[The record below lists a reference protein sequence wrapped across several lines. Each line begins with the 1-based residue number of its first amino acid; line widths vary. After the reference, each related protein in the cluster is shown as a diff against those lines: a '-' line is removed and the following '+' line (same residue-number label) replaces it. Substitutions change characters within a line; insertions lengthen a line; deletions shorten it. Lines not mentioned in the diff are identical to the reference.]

1 MDRIALALLAWYEQ
15 ARRDLPWR
23 SPRTSAWGVYV
34 SEIMAQQTQVERVV
48 PIWRA
53 WMKRWPNAAAL
64 AAAKPADVLRA
75 WDRLGYPRRA
85 LWMHQAA
92 TKIVNE
98 HGGRVP
104 RDEAALRSLPG
115 VGEYTAGAILAF
127 AFKQRALVLDV
138 NVRRVH
144 ARIFF
149 GTESPAASITNAE
162 REHHENFLP
171 QDNDTASTL
180 AQAVMEFGA
189 LVCTA
194 KNPACDTCP
203 LRKQCA
209 WAKAGFPSS
218 ATPKR
223 KQPKFDGTD
232 RQCRGALMRVLR
244 DADGPVAHSQL
255 EAAWAD
261 ALQRER
267 CLDGL
272 VADGLV
278 VPLARKRFALPGDHA
293 VR

>member
-1 MDRIALALLAWYEQ
+1 
-15 ARRDLPWR
+15 
-23 SPRTSAWGVYV
+23 
-34 SEIMAQQTQVERVV
+34 MAQQTQVERVA
-48 PIWRA
+48 PIWQA
-53 WMKRWPNAAAL
+53 WMKRWPNATAL

-92 TKIVNE
+92 TQMVAK

-104 RDEAALRSLPG
+104 RSETELRALPG
-115 VGEYTAGAILAF
+115 VGEYTAGAIRAF

-144 ARIFF
+144 ARLFF
-149 GTESPAASITNAE
+149 GNESPTASITNSE
-162 REHHENFLP
+162 REHHERFLP
-171 QDNDTASTL
+171 QDDESASML

-194 KNPACDTCP
+194 KNPACDRCP
-203 LRKQCA
+203 LRKHCA
-209 WAKAGFPSS
+209 WAKAGFP
-218 ATPKR
+218 ANTQLKR
-223 KQPKFDGTD
+223 RQPKFEGTD
-232 RQCRGALMRVLR
+232 RQCRGAIMKVLR
-244 DADGPVAHSQL
+244 DANAPVQHSKL

-278 VPLARKRFALPGDHA
+278 MPLARKRFALPGD
-293 VR
+293 

>member
-1 MDRIALALLAWYEQ
+1 
-15 ARRDLPWR
+15 
-23 SPRTSAWGVYV
+23 
-34 SEIMAQQTQVERVV
+34 MAQQTQVERVA
-48 PIWRA
+48 PIWRD

-92 TKIVNE
+92 TEMVKR

-104 RDEAALRSLPG
+104 RDEAALRALPG
-115 VGEYTAGAILAF
+115 VGEYTAGAIRAF

-149 GTESPAASITNAE
+149 GTEAPAASITNAE

-171 QDNDTASTL
+171 KDDATASTL

-194 KNPACDTCP
+194 KKPACDSCP

-209 WAKAGFPSS
+209 WATAGFPTS

-244 DADGPVAHSQL
+244 DADGPVAHSKL
-255 EAAWAD
+255 EAVWSD
-261 ALQRER
+261 AMQRAR

-278 VPLARKRFALPGDHA
+278 VPLAKKRFALPGDHA

>member
-1 MDRIALALLAWYEQ
+1 
-15 ARRDLPWR
+15 
-23 SPRTSAWGVYV
+23 
-34 SEIMAQQTQVERVV
+34 MAQQTQVERVA

-53 WMKRWPNAAAL
+53 WIKRWPNAAAL

-92 TKIVNE
+92 TQMVAR

-104 RDEAALRSLPG
+104 RDEMELRALPG
-115 VGEYTAGAILAF
+115 VGEYTAAAIRAF
-127 AFKQRALVLDV
+127 AYGQRAVVLDV

-144 ARIFF
+144 ARLFF
-149 GTESPAASITNAE
+149 GTESPAASITNSE
-162 REHHENFLP
+162 REHHERFLP
-171 QDNDTASTL
+171 QDDESASTL
-180 AQAVMEFGA
+180 SQAVMEFGA

-194 KNPACDTCP
+194 KNPACTHCP
-203 LRKQCA
+203 VRKQCA
-209 WAKAGFPSS
+209 WAKAGFPASS
-218 ATPKR
+218 APKR
-223 KQPKFDGTD
+223 HQPKFDGTD
-232 RQCRGALMRVLR
+232 RQCRGALMHVLR
-244 DADGPVAHSQL
+244 TAHGPVQHSTL

-278 VPLARKRFALPGDHA
+278 VPLARKRFALPGDYA